1 MGMEVCQGRC
11 PSPWGACLQPPPSH
25 GPDTPEHVTAA
36 ELCRRYPEHP
46 PGGRGAQHES
56 HRVSICCKS
65 PRPGNE
71 TQPGLLDP
79 LASWDHV
86 APMLLTFF
94 LSLIVLPHMNH
105 YCCIT
110 AFISQ
115 WKNMK
120 VWVTQSCLTLG
131 NPMQY
136 SPPGSSVLGIL
147 QVRVLEWAAIL
158 FSRGSSRPRDQ
169 TQISHTADWF
179 FAVWSTR

>member
-1 MGMEVCQGRC
+1 MEVCQGRC
-11 PSPWGACLQPPPSH
+11 PSPREACLQPHPHTAPTHLSVWQPLSSAGATPS
-25 GPDTPEHVTAA
+25 TPGRQ
-36 ELCRRYPEHP
+36 RRSARVP
-46 PGGRGAQHES
+46 
-56 HRVSICCKS
+56 RVSICCKS
-65 PRPGNE
+65 PRPGKK

-86 APMLLTFF
+86 APMLLIFF

-131 NPMQY
+131 NPC
-136 SPPGSSVLGIL
+136 SVAHQAPLS
-147 QVRVLEWAAIL
+147 LE
-158 FSRGSSRPRDQ
+158 FSR
-169 TQISHTADWF
+169 
-179 FAVWSTR
+179 